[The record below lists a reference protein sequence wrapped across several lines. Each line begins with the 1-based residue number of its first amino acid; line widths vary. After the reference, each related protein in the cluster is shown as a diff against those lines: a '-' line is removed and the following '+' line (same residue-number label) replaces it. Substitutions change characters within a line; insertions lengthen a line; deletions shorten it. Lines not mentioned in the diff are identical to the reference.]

1 MSHEIGQT
9 DSLFVA
15 GEPAWHGLGVN
26 VKDALSSQEA
36 LHVAGLDWTVD
47 PHPVIVDGNE
57 VDGYKANVASNT
69 GTVLGITSNR
79 YKVVNNAEAFDWCD
93 NLLENDITP
102 VKFESAGSLF
112 NQKKV
117 WILAKLAD
125 KMLLGDLIQNY
136 LFFTNSFDG
145 KSALTVGVSNTR
157 VVCFNTLSMA
167 LKDAPRLWTTK
178 HMGDMDAKKHEAAR
192 TLQLAVS
199 YLDALNE
206 TAELWQQKK
215 MSFEAFNTL
224 TEMLF
229 PMDED
234 DMDCI
239 QTKRALGFRSNFI
252 DLYNEKP
259 DIQKFHGTAWGAYMA
274 LTDFVSHVK
283 PARMTSTYKENLWA
297 SFMDGNK
304 VLEQGQ
310 KAIELVTA

>member
-1 MSHEIGQT
+1 MGHGVEIN

-26 VKDALSSQEA
+26 VKEALSSQEA

-47 PHPVIVDGNE
+47 AHPVIVDGNE

-112 NQKKV
+112 DQKKV

-125 KMLLGDLIQNY
+125 KMLLGDLVQNY

-145 KSALTVGVSNTR
+145 KSALTVGVSNVR
-157 VVCFNTLSMA
+157 IVCANTLSMA
-167 LKDAPRLWTTK
+167 LRDAPRLWTTK

-206 TAELWQQKK
+206 TAELWQQKA
-215 MSFEAFNTL
+215 MSKEAFNLL

-252 DLYNEKP
+252 NLYNEKP